1 MTGCIRKL
9 IENTTATLAK
19 KGGKKIDYENFD
31 FHKNIKKTGDTAI
44 LDSYV
49 NVQLNVMYLNSINLY
64 SEKSSFSYSP
74 DGNTL

>member
-1 MTGCIRKL
+1 LTGCIRKL

-49 NVQLNVMYLNSINLY
+49 NV
-64 SEKSSFSYSP
+64 
-74 DGNTL
+74 